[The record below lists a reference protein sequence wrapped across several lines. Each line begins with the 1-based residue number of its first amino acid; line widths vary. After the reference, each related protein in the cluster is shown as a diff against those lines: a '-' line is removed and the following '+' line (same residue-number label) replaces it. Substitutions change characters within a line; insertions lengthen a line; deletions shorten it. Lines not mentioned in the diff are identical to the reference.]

1 MYSPEFDRGYLAG
14 FRNCKLASQA
24 AVKEAMAALLDTLEQ
39 KYLAIQYAADAQADA
54 ATYSAECAVSGQPED
69 MG

>member
-1 MYSPEFDRGYLAG
+1 MHSPEFDRGYLAG
-14 FRNCKLASQA
+14 FRDGELAA
-24 AVKEAMAALLDTLEQ
+24 KEAMSALLDTLEQ

>member
-1 MYSPEFDRGYLAG
+1 MNKEFERGYLMG
-14 FRNCKLASQA
+14 FRDGELAA
-24 AVKEAMAALLDTLEQ
+24 KEAMGNLLTALEQ

-54 ATYSAECAVSGQPED
+54 ASYSVECSISGKQPED

>member
-1 MYSPEFDRGYLAG
+1 MTSEFDKGYLMG
-14 FRNCKLASQA
+14 FRDGELAA
-24 AVKEAMAALLDTLEQ
+24 KEAMNKLLDQLEQ

-54 ATYSAECAVSGQPED
+54 ASYAVECSISGKQPED

>member
-1 MYSPEFDRGYLAG
+1 MNHEFARGYLAG
-14 FRNCKLASQA
+14 FRDGELAA
-24 AVKEAMAALLDTLEQ
+24 KEAMEALLNTLEQ
-39 KYLAIQYAADAQADA
+39 KYMAIQYAADAQADA

>member
-1 MYSPEFDRGYLAG
+1 MHSPEFDRGYLAG
-14 FRNCKLASQA
+14 FRDGELAA
-24 AVKEAMAALLDTLEQ
+24 KEAMEALLNTLEQ
-39 KYLAIQYAADAQADA
+39 KYMAIQYAADAQADA